1 MENLSDRELRILRLV
16 HLINQMNDAI
26 AVEKKLADPDLNSL
40 DNWTRLKMRFEKE
53 LLEILTTEMGIRIP
67 VAA

>member
-1 MENLSDRELRILRLV
+1 MESFDDKKLRIARLLD
-16 HLINQMNDAI
+16 LIKSTDDAI
-26 AVEKKLADPDLNSL
+26 AKHEERGKSGLSAVEQYSEMKS
-40 DNWTRLKMRFEKE
+40 RYEKE

>member
-1 MENLSDRELRILRLV
+1 MDSFDDKKLRVARLLD
-16 HLINQMNDAI
+16 LINSTKDAI
-26 AVEKKLADPDLNSL
+26 AQHKERDNAGLSAVEQY
-40 DNWTRLKMRFEKE
+40 TELKQRYEKE

>member
-1 MENLSDRELRILRLV
+1 MDSFDDKKLRVSRLLD
-16 HLINQMNDAI
+16 LINSKDAI
-26 AVEKKLADPDLNSL
+26 AQHKERGNAGLSAVEQY
-40 DNWTRLKMRFEKE
+40 TELKQRYEKE